1 MPVKVYKPTTSG
13 RRKSSVQDFSDI
25 TKITPEKSLTTVLK
39 KKCGRNNTGKITVR
53 HQGGGAKQMYR
64 VVDFK
69 RTKFDV
75 PAEVVALEY
84 DPIRGPRIA
93 LIKYADGE
101 KSYIL
106 APEGLKVGDKVM
118 SSQNKIE
125 SKIGSRMPLKHI
137 PIGLFVYNVELTPGK
152 GGQMIRGAGMAAQL
166 QVFEEGMAQLKL
178 PSGEVR
184 MIKEECAATVGRVG
198 NADYKLVRYGKAGRM
213 RHRGIRPRVKGKNM
227 NPVDHPHGGG
237 EGHSPIGLKS
247 GPKTPWGKLARGVKT
262 RKRGKWSDKFIIS
275 RRNKTKLV
283 I

>member
-1 MPVKVYKPTTSG
+1 MSIKVYKPTTPG

-25 TKITPEKSLTTVLK
+25 TKKAPESSLIEVLK
-39 KKCGRNNTGKITVR
+39 KRSGRNNTGKITVR
-53 HQGGGAKQMYR
+53 HQGGGVKQMYR
-64 VVDFK
+64 VIDFN
-69 RTKFDV
+69 RTKYDMS
-75 PAEVVALEY
+75 AEVTTIEY

-93 LIKYADGE
+93 LLQYEDGT
-101 KSYIL
+101 KAYMIV
-106 APEGLKVGDKVM
+106 PEGLKVGDKVL
-118 SSQNKIE
+118 SSQKQIE
-125 SKIGSRMPLKHI
+125 AKTGFRMPLKFI
-137 PIGLFVYNVELTPGK
+137 PVGLLVHNIELTPGK
-152 GGQMIRGAGMAAQL
+152 GGQMIRSAGQGAQL

-184 MIKEECAATVGRVG
+184 MVKEECAATVGRVG
-198 NADYKLVRYGKAGRM
+198 NTDYKLVRYGKAGRM

-275 RRNKTKLV
+275 RRKAKTA
-283 I
+283 